1 MFPAVFALALAAALP
16 LDDSGLIVPE
26 GFHRDALLDESF
38 CYDYLEAGLSF
49 GSDNDGIQLA
59 ASYRFEDRWFAIIN
73 SDLLDSDGLGRDPET
88 KRFSA
93 GLGYIY
99 PHSKDLHFVST
110 LEWDYAQLDS
120 SLSGTVGGDSF
131 SESGVR
137 FRERVRYAASDRLEL
152 FGGLGWTSLGD
163 DDFLLEAGA
172 VFATSNKWAI
182 VAHAQ
187 DDSDQRI
194 TIGMRF
200 AY

>member
-1 MFPAVFALALAAALP
+1 MIPAVLALALAALP
-16 LDDSGLIVPE
+16 LDDPGLTIPQ
-26 GFHRDALLDESF
+26 GFVRDELLDESF

-59 ASYRFEDRWFAIIN
+59 ASYRFEDHWFAIVN

-93 GLGYIY
+93 GLGYI
-99 PHSKDLHFVST
+99 HAQSKDLHFVST
-110 LEWDYAQLDS
+110 LEWDYAALDS
-120 SLSGTVGGDSF
+120 SLSGTVGGDSS

-163 DDFLLEAGA
+163 DEFLVEAGA
-172 VFATSNKWAI
+172 VFATNNNWAI

-187 DDSDQRI
+187 DDSEQRI